1 MKENT
6 MKVGKI
12 VTLTLMIMISAVI
25 MIMIGSMNRVIHQKG
40 LDNSEISVVL
50 KEALLPIHINHHDL
64 DDARS
69 LIQDNY

>member
-1 MKENT
+1 

-12 VTLTLMIMISAVI
+12 VTLNIITTISAVI

-50 KEALLPIHINHHDL
+50 KEALLPIHISHHDL
-64 DDARS
+64 NYALS
-69 LIQDNY
+69 LIQDKW